1 MRPVRFARYSSTARA
16 HKIEAHRVHS
26 YLEKMLFRGFFE
38 PSHARLGE
46 HGPFQHIFQIEQPY
60 SLDFRLSTMSMRASL
75 GRMTSMTTAVNTM
88 VRTKAMTKLSQ

>member
-26 YLEKMLFRGFFE
+26 YLEKVLFRNK
-38 PSHARLGE
+38 

>member
-1 MRPVRFARYSSTARA
+1 MRPVRFARYGSTARA

-26 YLEKMLFRGFFE
+26 YWKRCFFE